1 MQAPS
6 HTSHMEPFYIAVFG
20 VLAALAAAL
29 ELTKSKS
36 TSTDNSSRDF
46 SRFRSN
52 YVLVYSLMMGA
63 SVSGQNDK
71 LSSVEP
77 CHTPHV
83 NFSCIEDPNML
94 GWMAGCQRITR
105 VASLPV
111 LGCLHQVLESRVY

>member
-1 MQAPS
+1 MCKPLHTPS
-6 HTSHMEPFYIAVFG
+6 YMEPFYIAVFG

-63 SVSGQNDK
+63 LSVSK
-71 LSSVEP
+71 MTKCLL
-77 CHTPHV
+77 
-83 NFSCIEDPNML
+83 M
-94 GWMAGCQRITR
+94 
-105 VASLPV
+105 SLAI
-111 LGCLHQVLESRVY
+111 HHI